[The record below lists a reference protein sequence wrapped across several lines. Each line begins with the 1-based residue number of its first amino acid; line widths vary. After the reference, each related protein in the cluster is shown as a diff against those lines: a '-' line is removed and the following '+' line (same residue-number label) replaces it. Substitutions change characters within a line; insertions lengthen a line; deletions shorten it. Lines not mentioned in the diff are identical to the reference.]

1 MTTVLLVDDEPG
13 ICDTASF
20 ALERE
25 GYAVTTAGG
34 AADALTAFGQSQFDL
49 VLLDIGLPDGS
60 GLDVCRAIRAAGP
73 TPIMI
78 LSARG
83 TESDR
88 IVGLELGADDYVT
101 KPFSLAELVSRV
113 RAILRRRELDR
124 SDQSTST
131 RRVGT
136 LVLDQERHVANV
148 DGKPRRLTLSE
159 FRILWLLASKPEH
172 VFTRH
177 EIMRELWQTDRIGD
191 ERSCDVHVSNLRRKL
206 DPTGADQRIVT
217 VRGVGDKLV
226 AVRSRAPTPV
236 SRRRRARRAQAVPRP
251 SSSRA

>member
-1 MTTVLLVDDEPG
+1 VTTVLLVDDEPG

-25 GYAVTTAGG
+25 GYDVTTAGG
-34 AADALTAFGQSQFDL
+34 AEDALAAFNQGSFDV

-60 GLDVCRAIRAAGP
+60 GLDVCRAIRASGP
-73 TPIMI
+73 TPIVI

-88 IVGLELGADDYVT
+88 VVGLELGADDYVT

-124 SDQSTST
+124 ADGSSST
-131 RRVGT
+131 RRVGK
-136 LVLDQERHVANV
+136 LVLDQERHVAHV
-148 DGKPRRLTLSE
+148 EGVPRRLTLSE
-159 FRILWLLASKPEH
+159 FRILWMLASRPEH
-172 VFTRH
+172 VFSRRD
-177 EIMRELWQTDRIGD
+177 IMRELWQTDRVGD

-206 DPTGADQRIVT
+206 DPSGSVQRIVT
-217 VRGVGDKLV
+217 VRGVGYKLT
-226 AVRSRAPTPV
+226 AV
-236 SRRRRARRAQAVPRP
+236 
-251 SSSRA
+251 